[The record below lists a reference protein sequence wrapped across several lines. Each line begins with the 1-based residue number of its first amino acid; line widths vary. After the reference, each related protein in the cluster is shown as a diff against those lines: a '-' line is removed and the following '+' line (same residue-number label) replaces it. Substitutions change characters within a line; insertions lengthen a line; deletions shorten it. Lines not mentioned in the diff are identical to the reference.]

1 MRLSLMPDGTLEEAF
16 VAKQNLGE
24 SATSE
29 ELQIEETRLLAEWN
43 AQEYARNRRREYNR
57 LNQFELISD
66 DDVNGT
72 STHKDAVAAVKTK
85 WPKDNSGPVE

>member
-1 MRLSLMPDGTLEEAF
+1 MKLAMMPDGTLEEAF

-85 WPKDNSGPVE
+85 WPKDNSGPV